1 MSMKQMISLIPCLAL
16 ISQIWAQ
23 NSRDSVQTIAL
34 KEITINAQQN
44 WLSEITQA
52 AFISRP
58 VLSSQDLLQTI
69 PGLWIGQ
76 HAGGEKQNSCF

>member
-1 MSMKQMISLIPCLAL
+1 MRIKQIISIIPCLAI
-16 ISQIWAQ
+16 ISQIWGQ
-23 NSRDSVQTIAL
+23 NPKDSVQTIAL

-52 AFISRP
+52 VFVSRH

-76 HAGGEKQNSCF
+76 HAGGGKA